1 MPTTEERLAAL
12 ETIVAGLSNQYESL
26 YPVTQLPANTDLDT
40 VTAPGVY
47 YAASADISTIL
58 NLPDNFTGYIMLV
71 VRRGLYSTMLH
82 QEIYNWSGASTFSKF
97 WRSKT
102 SSADSWT
109 EWIEEVWVKL
119 RVK

>member
-71 VRRGLYSTMLH
+71 
-82 QEIYNWSGASTFSKF
+82 
-97 WRSKT
+97 
-102 SSADSWT
+102 
-109 EWIEEVWVKL
+109 
-119 RVK
+119 